1 MYKRCFLSVFILL
14 SFHGFAQ
21 VDSKNDSLTLEKVW
35 YVSTSIGAQIS
46 GIKNEDFISKNV
58 APALTIGFGVWF
70 KPEIAVQLSYKGP
83 YFYTIA
89 DDDKH
94 PYHSIFGEVLLNVNN
109 IVNSKKDNKNR
120 WSLILHSGPGYFYNN
135 YFNKASLNANLG
147 LINNVKL
154 TEELSFFMDVSFIV
168 GWDIYQGDEDIL
180 PSIVLGASYSFQ

>member
-1 MYKRCFLSVFILL
+1 MKFYLVTFFLLISSTIF
-14 SFHGFAQ
+14 SQ
-21 VDSKNDSLTLEKVW
+21 TENSKFTSHFQKQFF
-35 YVSTSIGAQIS
+35 VSTSIGIQIS

-94 PYHSIFGEVLLNVNN
+94 PYHSIFGELLLNVNK

-147 LINNVKL
+147 LINNIKL
-154 TEELSFFMDVSFIV
+154 TEQLSFFMDVSFIV